1 MGDLQTAPPKLKDG
15 INKKLLN
22 LSSSLPDDLEE
33 LYVSIPELKQR
44 LIFGGVDPS
53 LLTHILNYDGTSQ
66 QWDVADSSEWMMN
79 NNIEPRQDASFV
91 LSLSLMPMIFLDNG
105 SAAWWWR
112 DN

>member
-1 MGDLQTAPPKLKDG
+1 MGQAIVENALLNQINYRVVMGDLQTAPPKLKDG

-66 QWDVADSSEWMMN
+66 QWDVADSSE
-79 NNIEPRQDASFV
+79 
-91 LSLSLMPMIFLDNG
+91 
-105 SAAWWWR
+105 
-112 DN
+112 